1 MPQAIVSNFAIWLT
15 STNSSKKGDPVK
27 LLTWVENKRG
37 IVWDENG
44 EKEEKE
50 RGNETINEKERKW
63 VGGMSK
69 KRCMDT
75 ASSNNFVN
83 EYKMDSSF
91 SIPQAIV
98 QNSAIWLSSSNS

>member
-50 RGNETINEKERKW
+50 SVTVMKRKWEREKERER
-63 VGGMSK
+63 V
-69 KRCMDT
+69 T
-75 ASSNNFVN
+75 QN
-83 EYKMDSSF
+83 EDDWLVLAQPN
-91 SIPQAIV
+91 SIGTT
-98 QNSAIWLSSSNS
+98 NRL